1 MGYKKYLELKP
12 NILPKNFDCQVKR
25 PVAHTSSKVRSL
37 IKKRKHKEL
46 LDAALD
52 ESEIAQITELTEE
65 SGVDLLE
72 EVEESGVDLLEEV
85 EESGVDV
92 LEGNLPELLG
102 SYRLETEVST
112 PNTESKCTQ
121 TKIKSKNKKS
131 QCDIKKKLKNKSTNT
146 DVPSHIPKK
155 SVYSMVYSSLS
166 ESSESSSDEDFNC
179 DPDLNISEVSY
190 PSDTELDDIRSRE
203 NMMKKIKEKPLTF
216 LGLPPESMFVCE
228 KLSNTLKI
236 DLIFVFICLV
246 KIRLDLS
253 FDILSSLFAYSSSHL
268 ARIYNNN
275 IRGIG
280 TLLNSLVYWPDS
292 ELVRIHLPL
301 PFRLRYKTVYC
312 IIDCLEIEIQKSSD
326 PQFQAA
332 TWSEY
337 KKCNTAKYLIS
348 CTPQGLI
355 NFVSIGYGGRIT
367 DNKIIQE
374 SGFLNHLQSGMSV
387 MADRGFK
394 NVDALFLEKGC
405 SLVRPPSVYVN
416 IKPTKEEVKETKNIA
431 SLRIII
437 ENVIG
442 RIRHFKLLAP
452 HACVPVKNF
461 DQLDYAVQSAC
472 GLINLQNPVRQN
484 NY

>member
-1 MGYKKYLELKP
+1 MAWFKIARRDNKVSEKTHLFACEDHFDIENDFENLIAVRMGYKKYLELKP

-85 EESGVDV
+85 EESGVDLLEEV
-92 LEGNLPELLG
+92 EESGVDLLEEVEESGVDLLEEVEESGVDLLEEVEESGVDLLEEVEESGVDLLEEVEESGVDLLEEVEESGVDLLEEVEESGVDLLEEGNLPELLG

-216 LGLPPESMFVCE
+216 LGLPPE
-228 KLSNTLKI
+228 N
-236 DLIFVFICLV
+236 
-246 KIRLDLS
+246 
-253 FDILSSLFAYSSSHL
+253 
-268 ARIYNNN
+268 
-275 IRGIG
+275 
-280 TLLNSLVYWPDS
+280 
-292 ELVRIHLPL
+292 
-301 PFRLRYKTVYC
+301 
-312 IIDCLEIEIQKSSD
+312 
-326 PQFQAA
+326 
-332 TWSEY
+332 
-337 KKCNTAKYLIS
+337 
-348 CTPQGLI
+348 
-355 NFVSIGYGGRIT
+355 
-367 DNKIIQE
+367 
-374 SGFLNHLQSGMSV
+374 
-387 MADRGFK
+387 RGFK

>member
-1 MGYKKYLELKP
+1 MSDPNVGTSMELAQEDPGGPLRKPPETTTLSTIAVRSGSTRIVIALLQIENDFENLIAVRMGYKKYLELKP

-52 ESEIAQITELTEE
+52 ESEIAQITELTEESGVDLLEEVEESGVDLLEEVEESGVDLLEEVEESGVDLLEEVEESGVDLLEEVEE

-216 LGLPPESMFVCE
+216 LGLPPE
-228 KLSNTLKI
+228 I
-236 DLIFVFICLV
+236 
-246 KIRLDLS
+246 
-253 FDILSSLFAYSSSHL
+253 
-268 ARIYNNN
+268 
-275 IRGIG
+275 
-280 TLLNSLVYWPDS
+280 
-292 ELVRIHLPL
+292 
-301 PFRLRYKTVYC
+301 
-312 IIDCLEIEIQKSSD
+312 
-326 PQFQAA
+326 
-332 TWSEY
+332 
-337 KKCNTAKYLIS
+337 
-348 CTPQGLI
+348 
-355 NFVSIGYGGRIT
+355 
-367 DNKIIQE
+367 
-374 SGFLNHLQSGMSV
+374 
-387 MADRGFK
+387 
-394 NVDALFLEKGC
+394 
-405 SLVRPPSVYVN
+405 
-416 IKPTKEEVKETKNIA
+416 
-431 SLRIII
+431 
-437 ENVIG
+437 
-442 RIRHFKLLAP
+442 
-452 HACVPVKNF
+452 KNF

>member
-1 MGYKKYLELKP
+1 MAWFKIARRDNKVSEKTHLFACEDHFDIENDFENLIAVRMGYKKYLELKP

-52 ESEIAQITELTEE
+52 ESEIAQITELTEESGVDLLEEVEESGVDLLEEVEESGVDLLEEVEESGVDLLEEVEESGVDLLEEVEE

-216 LGLPPESMFVCE
+216 LGLPPE
-228 KLSNTLKI
+228 N
-236 DLIFVFICLV
+236 
-246 KIRLDLS
+246 
-253 FDILSSLFAYSSSHL
+253 
-268 ARIYNNN
+268 
-275 IRGIG
+275 
-280 TLLNSLVYWPDS
+280 
-292 ELVRIHLPL
+292 
-301 PFRLRYKTVYC
+301 
-312 IIDCLEIEIQKSSD
+312 
-326 PQFQAA
+326 
-332 TWSEY
+332 
-337 KKCNTAKYLIS
+337 
-348 CTPQGLI
+348 
-355 NFVSIGYGGRIT
+355 
-367 DNKIIQE
+367 
-374 SGFLNHLQSGMSV
+374 
-387 MADRGFK
+387 RGFK

>member
-1 MGYKKYLELKP
+1 MAWFKIARRDNKVSEKTHLFACEDHFDIENDFENLIAVRMGYKKYLELKP

-52 ESEIAQITELTEE
+52 ESEIAQITELTEESGVDLLEEVEESGVDLLEEVEESGVDLLEEVEESGVDLLEEVEESGVDLLEEVEE

-216 LGLPPESMFVCE
+216 LGLPPERSATTKYPLE
-228 KLSNTLKI
+228 
-236 DLIFVFICLV
+236 
-246 KIRLDLS
+246 RLDI
-253 FDILSSLFAYSSSHL
+253 DI
-268 ARIYNNN
+268 
-275 IRGIG
+275 
-280 TLLNSLVYWPDS
+280 
-292 ELVRIHLPL
+292 
-301 PFRLRYKTVYC
+301 
-312 IIDCLEIEIQKSSD
+312 
-326 PQFQAA
+326 
-332 TWSEY
+332 
-337 KKCNTAKYLIS
+337 CN
-348 CTPQGLI
+348 
-355 NFVSIGYGGRIT
+355 
-367 DNKIIQE
+367 
-374 SGFLNHLQSGMSV
+374 
-387 MADRGFK
+387 
-394 NVDALFLEKGC
+394 
-405 SLVRPPSVYVN
+405 
-416 IKPTKEEVKETKNIA
+416 
-431 SLRIII
+431 
-437 ENVIG
+437 
-442 RIRHFKLLAP
+442 
-452 HACVPVKNF
+452 
-461 DQLDYAVQSAC
+461 
-472 GLINLQNPVRQN
+472 
-484 NY
+484 